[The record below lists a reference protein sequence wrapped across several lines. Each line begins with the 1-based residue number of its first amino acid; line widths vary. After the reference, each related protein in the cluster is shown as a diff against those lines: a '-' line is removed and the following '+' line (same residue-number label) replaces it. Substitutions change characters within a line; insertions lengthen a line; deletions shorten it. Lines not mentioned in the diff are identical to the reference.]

1 VRRFDLHSLR
11 FEESSEVRRVVPAEI
26 MPFRLGG
33 LEYGVAGGVVE
44 IELIA
49 SRVGAHIS
57 VTGLGEAT
65 LTGVCQRC
73 LAEAFVAVTV
83 ACEEYVKGGESEG
96 DDGYTSGWFLDLQ
109 SWVRDAIA
117 DALPQQI
124 LCRDDCLGLCQE
136 CGADLNVVGADHVHG
151 AR

>member
-1 VRRFDLHSLR
+1 MRRFDLHSLR
-11 FEESSEVRRVVPAEI
+11 FGESSEVRRDVPVEI

-33 LEYGVAGGVVE
+33 LEHAVAGGVVE

-49 SRVGAHIS
+49 SRVGAHVS
-57 VTGLGEAT
+57 LMGLGEAG

-73 LAEAFVAVTV
+73 LADAFLTLPVT
-83 ACEEYVKGGESEG
+83 CEEYVRSGESEG
-96 DDGYTSGWFLDLQ
+96 DDGYTSGWFLDLE

-117 DALPQQI
+117 DSLPEQI
-124 LCRDDCLGLCQE
+124 ICRDDCCGLCQE
-136 CGADLNVVGADHVHG
+136 CGADLNEVGADHVHG